1 METISFILGVA
12 AVITLL
18 VIVVTFMNYVTIKN
32 LGQDV
37 NNLKGINEEIILNLD
52 KSEQKLLDYSNILD
66 NNIRQDLEA
75 LYRHIDSRVDKLEEK
90 TKNELNN
97 LTQSKP
103 LKFFK

>member
-37 NNLKGINEEIILNLD
+37 NNLKEIDEEIILNLD
-52 KSEQKLLDYSNILD
+52 KSEQKLLEYSNILD

-90 TKNELNN
+90 TKKELNN

-103 LKFFK
+103 N

>member
-37 NNLKGINEEIILNLD
+37 NNLKEIDEEIILNLD
-52 KSEQKLLDYSNILD
+52 KSEQKLLEYSNILD
-66 NNIRQDLEA
+66 NNIRQDLDA

-90 TKNELNN
+90 TKKELNN

-103 LKFFK
+103 N

>member
-12 AVITLL
+12 AVINLL

-37 NNLKGINEEIILNLD
+37 NNLKEIDEEIILNLD
-52 KSEQKLLDYSNILD
+52 KSEQKLLDNSNIMD

-90 TKNELNN
+90 TKKELNN
-97 LTQSKP
+97 LTQSKSN
-103 LKFFK
+103 